1 MVGKEDGRVKG
12 NSGCLVWPTGLMA
25 MPFIFRAGK
34 TWGSEGEYVE
44 VKLRVTSRNVNLVI
58 TVVHPSKN
66 VK

>member
-1 MVGKEDGRVKG
+1 
-12 NSGCLVWPTGLMA
+12 

-66 VK
+66 VKQALE